1 MKWLGTKVFNSKD
14 YYNQEDL
21 CRVITNTAFLNAEL
35 RVHLQQISFNVD
47 ITTIPTVELLNNIE
61 GNIENIANAFYFPE
75 AWEERRIWKHGD
87 TFNYKDAN
95 RLENNLLG
103 LYQLYDSMIHSYHYC
118 GDFLC
123 GGDVHVY

>member
-95 RLENNLLG
+95 RLENNLL
-103 LYQLYDSMIHSYHYC
+103 
-118 GDFLC
+118 
-123 GGDVHVY
+123 

>member
-1 MKWLGTKVFNSKD
+1 MAWLGTKLFTPQDCYNYEDFN
-14 YYNQEDL
+14 
-21 CRVITNTAFLNAEL
+21 RVIENTVFLNTEL
-35 RVHLQQISFNVD
+35 KTNIQQHYLSVD
-47 ITTIPTVELLNNIE
+47 MSVIPTVDFLNNIE

-75 AWEERRIWKHGD
+75 AWEERRVWKHGD
-87 TFNYKDAN
+87 TFDYKDAN

-123 GGDVHVY
+123 GGDLNVY

>member
-21 CRVITNTAFLNAEL
+21 YRVITNTAFLNTEL
-35 RVHLQQISFNVD
+35 KINLQQISLYVD
-47 ITTIPTVELLNNIE
+47 VSIIPTVEIFNTIE

-75 AWEERRIWKHGD
+75 AWEERRIWNHGD
-87 TFNYKDAN
+87 TFDFRDAN